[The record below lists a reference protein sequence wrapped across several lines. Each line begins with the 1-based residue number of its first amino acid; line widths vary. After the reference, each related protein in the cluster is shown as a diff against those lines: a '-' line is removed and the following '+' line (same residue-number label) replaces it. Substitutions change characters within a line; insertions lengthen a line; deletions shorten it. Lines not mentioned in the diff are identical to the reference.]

1 MISWSFVSYVIFS
14 DNIGSPTSTAP
25 KLLAHEFGHLLGAE
39 HDGVPS
45 NQDTIF
51 GQKGTKIPCQEG
63 THLMSPAVSKYILKL
78 GNF

>member
-1 MISWSFVSYVIFS
+1 MISWSFVYYVIVS

-45 NQDTIF
+45 SYKTIF
-51 GQKGTKIPCQEG
+51 GPEGTKIPCQEG
-63 THLMSPAVSKYILKL
+63 KHLMSPAVSK
-78 GNF
+78 